1 MNDKFLKKLPSN
13 DNDNDNNIINENE
26 NNENENNEE
35 TNLKENN
42 EKSKQSN
49 KFTII
54 QKISLILFILFFILA
69 IVGVMALDWWFKQMG
84 ATFLVL
90 GIILI
95 FLLRK
100 GEQKGLEI
108 FMKGLGILSEL

>member
-1 MNDKFLKKLPSN
+1 MNDKFLKKLPSD
-13 DNDNDNNIINENE
+13 DNDHNLINENE
-26 NNENENNEE
+26 SNEE
-35 TNLKENN
+35 TKLKEND
-42 EKSKQSN
+42 EKYKQPN

-69 IVGVMALDWWFKQMG
+69 IVGVMALDWWFKEMG

-95 FLLRK
+95 F
-100 GEQKGLEI
+100 
-108 FMKGLGILSEL
+108 F